1 MARYGKDLN
10 ENDIGKFFMIFD
22 KTPYRNNQMFIV
34 EGIDQDDE
42 NTKIPIVKYAL
53 FDETFTRP
61 ERMTDNEL
69 TREIIKIPISANLI
83 HNMRGFVHSSL
94 SEDERRAVQERGARG
109 GKKKTRRYK
118 RKSSKSRKQ
127 RGGTTFSEKEII
139 ILSDK
144 GFFEDQIKELEDLNI
159 SFVDIMNKCTEITNR
174 GDGYSG
180 NSEDF
185 NEIVIN
191 ELKSDKTTGGRRRKI
206 RKSRK
211 YRKSRK
217 SYKGGAHY
225 GTGVGSNCYDPNFSI
240 YNTRELQLFPYRP
253 TN

>member
-42 NTKIPIVKYAL
+42 KTIPIVKYAL

-83 HNMRGFVHSSL
+83 HNMRGYVPSSL
-94 SEDERRAVQERGARG
+94 SVDERQAVQERGARG
-109 GKKKTRRYK
+109 GRKKTRRYK

-127 RGGTTFSEKEII
+127 RGGTTFSEEEIK
-139 ILSDK
+139 ILTNK

-159 SFVDIMNKCTEITNR
+159 SFDDIMNKCTEITNR
-174 GDGYSG
+174 GDGYIG
-180 NSEDF
+180 NPDDF
-185 NEIVIN
+185 NQEVID
-191 ELKSDKTTGGRRRKI
+191 ELNSFESG
-206 RKSRK
+206 
-211 YRKSRK
+211 
-217 SYKGGAHY
+217 
-225 GTGVGSNCYDPNFSI
+225 
-240 YNTRELQLFPYRP
+240 
-253 TN
+253 

>member
-34 EGIDQDDE
+34 EGIDE

-83 HNMRGFVHSSL
+83 HNMRGYVRSSL
-94 SEDERRAVQERGARG
+94 SVDERQAAQERGARG
-109 GKKKTRRYK
+109 GRKKTRRYK

-127 RGGTTFSEKEII
+127 RGGTSFSENEIE
-139 ILSDK
+139 LLTKK

-159 SFVDIMNKCTEITNR
+159 SFDDITNKCTEITNR
-174 GDGYSG
+174 GDGYIG
-180 NSEDF
+180 NPDDF
-185 NEIVIN
+185 NQEVID
-191 ELKSDKTTGGRRRKI
+191 ELKRDKTTGGRRRKI

-211 YRKSRK
+211 YRKS
-217 SYKGGAHY
+217 YKGGAHY
-225 GTGVGSNCYDPNFSI
+225 GTGVGANCYDPNFSI
-240 YNTRELQLFPYRP
+240 YNTRELSLFPYRP